1 MSAIA
6 DLSDSCMLSF
16 LRNDQTVFQSSYC
29 MFQQHMNDS
38 VSLPAFAG
46 VTIFYFNHSDRCV
59 MIPHCGFILHFP
71 SG

>member
-6 DLSDSCMLSF
+6 GLSDSCMLNF
-16 LRNDQTVFQSSYC
+16 LRNDQTVLQSGCS
-29 MFQQHMNDS
+29 MFQQRMNDS

-59 MIPHCGFILHFP
+59 VIPHCGFILHFP